1 MPPKKLATLPPKIN
15 GNRKIEIKLIT
26 KQIKALDLIDDMQS
40 NIQKKMK
47 LAVAILISQNERIVL
62 KYDAKTL
69 GQLLSTATLI
79 EFNTNL
85 VRKSFAAVL
94 EQITNRRNYAAKKR
108 V

>member
-1 MPPKKLATLPPKIN
+1 
-15 GNRKIEIKLIT
+15 
-26 KQIKALDLIDDMQS
+26 MQS